1 VKRIQA
7 LRAVDIAYSDRP
19 LVITCGATARELASV
34 GKRDNH
40 LYLLDSMG
48 AAGAVGLGLALAGR
62 GPLAAIEGDG
72 SLLMGCSVLP
82 SIAYLRPK
90 GFVLIVLDNHVH
102 ASADSF
108 PTQSERVS
116 LAALCRGAGLKT
128 LACASDDDDLADRLR
143 EARRASG
150 SEPVALVVEIEP
162 GNEPEVALL
171 LDDPVLIKDRFLR
184 AMEAMS

>member
-1 VKRIQA
+1 MKRIQA
-7 LRAVDIAYSDRP
+7 LRAIDMVYADRP
-19 LVITCGATARELASV
+19 LVVTCGATARELASV
-34 GKRDNH
+34 GMRDNH

-48 AAGAVGLGLALAGR
+48 AAGAVGLGLALADS

-82 SIAYLRPK
+82 SIAYLRPR

-116 LAALCRGAGLKT
+116 LAGMCRGAGLQT
-128 LACASDDDDLADRLR
+128 LECASGDDLADRLR

-150 SEPVALVVEIEP
+150 FEPVALVVEIEP
-162 GNEPEVALL
+162 GNEPDVALL
-171 LDDPVLIKDRFLR
+171 LDDPVSIKDRFLR

>member
-1 VKRIQA
+1 MKRIQA
-7 LRAVDIAYSDRP
+7 LRKIDIAYADRP
-19 LVITCGATARELASV
+19 LVVTCGATARELASV

-48 AAGAVGLGLALAGR
+48 AAGAVGLGLALADR

-90 GFVLIVLDNHVH
+90 GYVLIVLDNHVH

-116 LAALCRGAGLKT
+116 LAALCRGAGLQT
-128 LACASDDDDLADRLR
+128 LECAFDDDLADRLR

-171 LDDPVLIKDRFLR
+171 LDDPVLIKDRFVR

>member
-1 VKRIQA
+1 MKRIQA
-7 LRAVDIAYSDRP
+7 LRAIDIAYADRP
-19 LVITCGATARELASV
+19 LVVTCGATARELASV

-48 AAGAVGLGLALAGR
+48 AAGAVGLGLALADR

-116 LAALCRGAGLKT
+116 LAALCRGAGLQT
-128 LACASDDDDLADRLR
+128 LECASGEVLADRLR
-143 EARRASG
+143 EARHASE

-171 LDDPVLIKDRFLR
+171 LDDPVLIKDRFVR
-184 AMEAMS
+184 AMEGMS

>member
-1 VKRIQA
+1 MKRIQA
-7 LRAVDIAYSDRP
+7 LRLIDMAYEHRP
-19 LVITCGATARELASV
+19 LVVTCGATARELASV

-72 SLLMGCSVLP
+72 SLLMGCSTLP
-82 SIAYLRPK
+82 SIAYLRPR

-108 PTQSERVS
+108 PSQSERVS
-116 LAALCRGAGLKT
+116 LAAMCRGAGLQT
-128 LACASDDDDLADRLR
+128 LECTSDDDFADRLR
-143 EARRASG
+143 EARRTSE

>member
-1 VKRIQA
+1 MKRIQA
-7 LRAVDIAYSDRP
+7 LSAIDIAYAGRP
-19 LVITCGATARELASV
+19 LVVTCGATARELASV
-34 GKRDNH
+34 AKRDNH

-48 AAGAVGLGLALAGR
+48 AAGAVGLGLALADR

-82 SIAYLRPK
+82 SIAYLQPR
-90 GFVLIVLDNHVH
+90 GFVLIVLDNHIH

-116 LAALCRGAGLKT
+116 LAAMCRGAGLQT
-128 LACASDDDDLADRLR
+128 LECDSDDVLADRLR

-150 SEPVALVVEIEP
+150 SAPVALVVEIEA
-162 GNEPEVALL
+162 GNKPDVALL

>member
-1 VKRIQA
+1 MKRIQA
-7 LRAVDIAYSDRP
+7 LRAIDTAYADRP
-19 LVITCGATARELASV
+19 LVVTCGATARELASV

-48 AAGAVGLGLALAGR
+48 AAGAVGLGLALADR

-116 LAALCRGAGLKT
+116 LVALCRGAGLQT
-128 LACASDDDDLADRLR
+128 LECASDDDLVDRLR

-150 SEPVALVVEIEP
+150 SEPVVLVVEIEP

>member
-1 VKRIQA
+1 MKRIQA
-7 LRAVDIAYSDRP
+7 LRAIDIAYADRP
-19 LVITCGATARELASV
+19 LVVTCGATARELASV

-48 AAGAVGLGLALAGR
+48 AAGPVGLGLALADR

-116 LAALCRGAGLKT
+116 LAALCRGAGLQT
-128 LACASDDDDLADRLR
+128 VECASGDDLADRLR

-150 SEPVALVVEIEP
+150 YEPVALVVEIEP

-171 LDDPVLIKDRFLR
+171 LDDPVLIKDRFVR
-184 AMEAMS
+184 AMEAMP

>member
-1 VKRIQA
+1 MKRIQA
-7 LRAVDIAYSDRP
+7 LRAIDMAYADRP
-19 LVITCGATARELASV
+19 LVVTCGATARELASV

-48 AAGAVGLGLALAGR
+48 AAGAVGLGLALADR

-82 SIAYLRPK
+82 SIAYLQPR

-108 PTQSERVS
+108 ATQSERVS
-116 LAALCRGAGLKT
+116 LAAMCRGAGLQT
-128 LACASDDDDLADRLR
+128 LESASDNVLADRLR

-171 LDDPVLIKDRFLR
+171 LDDPVLIKDRFLK